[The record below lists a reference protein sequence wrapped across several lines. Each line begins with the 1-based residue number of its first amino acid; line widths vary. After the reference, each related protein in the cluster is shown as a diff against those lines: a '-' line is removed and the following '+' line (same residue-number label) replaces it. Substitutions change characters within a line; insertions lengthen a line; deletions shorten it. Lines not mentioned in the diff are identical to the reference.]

1 LKKMLFFLT
10 LLASFAFVSGAM
22 AIQKPAPSSPS
33 APPGKSTIEK
43 TERFSGV
50 IEKVDE
56 KGKTIVVKG
65 KMIEEKPLPFAIDGK
80 TKIVKGEVTM
90 ILGDLKKGM
99 EVSIDY
105 KREMDKLIAIV
116 IRVFVPKE
124 APKRM

>member
-1 LKKMLFFLT
+1 LKKML
-10 LLASFAFVSGAM
+10 LLVALIVSFAFVSETA
-22 AIQKPAPSSPS
+22 AIQKPAPSSAS
-33 APPGKSTIEK
+33 APPEKSTIEK
-43 TERFSGV
+43 MERFSGV

-56 KGKTIVVKG
+56 KGKMIVVRG
-65 KMIEEKPLPFAIDGK
+65 KRIEDRTLPFTIDDK

-105 KREMDKLIAIV
+105 KREAERLIAIV

-124 APKRM
+124 APERM